1 MGSPLEHSNCP
12 FFTICMVSMP
22 AISFVHSKMIET
34 QHWVGDSFHRPVILL
49 DEVIELFGLA
59 QFNV

>member
-1 MGSPLEHSNCP
+1 
-12 FFTICMVSMP
+12 
-22 AISFVHSKMIET
+22 MIET